1 MTVHIVGIGLD
12 GAAGLSKSVQ
22 QIVEKATLL
31 VGSDRHLG
39 YFSKHRAERLVL
51 GDLTGAIKEIRRRL
65 ATSFPGA
72 IVVLVSGDP
81 LFYGWGRLLVAEL
94 PPEQLIFHPHLS
106 SVQLAFNRLKLPWQ
120 DAHFINAHR
129 RSFEELT
136 AKLQQ
141 GVDKIAVLTDENYSP
156 GAIANLIKALDLPS
170 RYQFWLCENL
180 GAPDERVREWS
191 LDALQGETFAPLNLV
206 VLLRESR
213 AATEPLDLG
222 SLPMLGIPDG
232 NFLSFSDRPGLM
244 TQREVRVLILGELSL
259 QPGQAIWDVG
269 AGTGAVS
276 IEIARLFPDSQ
287 VYAIE
292 KMEEGTSLIEKNC
305 RRFQVQNVISIHGNA
320 PEILHRLRPPNRIFV
335 GGSGGEITKILGV
348 CALRML
354 PGGVIVLA
362 ISSVEDLAA
371 VLSWKEERMRREP
384 NWNCK
389 IMQVQLSRSVP
400 MGDLTR
406 FDSLNPVTIVTMNR
420 GVRGRVA
427 L

>member
-31 VGSDRHLG
+31 VGSDRHLA

-51 GDLTGAIKEIRRRL
+51 GDLTGAIKEIRQRL

-120 DAHFINAHR
+120 DAHFISAHR

-141 GVDKIAVLTDENYSP
+141 GVDKIAVLTDETYSP
-156 GAIANLIKALDLPS
+156 GAIAHLIKALDLPS

-180 GAPDERVREWS
+180 GAADERVRQWS

-213 AATEPLDLG
+213 TATEPLDLG

-232 NFLSFSDRPGLM
+232 NFLSFSDRPGVM

-276 IEIARLFPDSQ
+276 IEIARLFPGSQ

-292 KMEEGTSLIEKNC
+292 KMEEGTSLIEQNC

-362 ISSVEDLAA
+362 MSTVEDLAA

-389 IMQVQLSRSVP
+389 IMQVQLSRSLPV
-400 MGDLTR
+400 GNLTR

-420 GVRGRVA
+420 
-427 L
+427 

>member
-31 VGSDRHLG
+31 VGSDRHLA

-51 GDLTGAIKEIRRRL
+51 GDLMGAIKEIRQRL

-120 DAHFINAHR
+120 DAHFISAHR

-141 GVDKIAVLTDENYSP
+141 GVDKIAVLTDETYSP
-156 GAIANLIKALDLPS
+156 GAIAHLIKALDLPS

-180 GAPDERVREWS
+180 GAADERVRQWS

-213 AATEPLDLG
+213 ATTEPLDLG

-232 NFLSFSDRPGLM
+232 NFLSFSDRPGVM
-244 TQREVRVLILGELSL
+244 TQREVRMLILGELSL

-292 KMEEGTSLIEKNC
+292 KMEEGTSLIEQNC

-362 ISSVEDLAA
+362 MSTVEDLAA

-389 IMQVQLSRSVP
+389 IMQVQLSRSLPV
-400 MGDLTR
+400 GNLTR

-420 GVRGRVA
+420 
-427 L
+427 

>member
-51 GDLTGAIKEIRRRL
+51 GDLTGAIKEIRQRL

-120 DAHFINAHR
+120 DAHFISAHR

-141 GVDKIAVLTDENYSP
+141 GVDKIAVLTDETYSP
-156 GAIANLIKALDLPS
+156 GAIAHLIKALDLPS

-180 GAPDERVREWS
+180 GAADERVRQWS

-213 AATEPLDLG
+213 ATTEPLDLG

-232 NFLSFSDRPGLM
+232 NFLSFSDRPGVM

-292 KMEEGTSLIEKNC
+292 KMEEGTSLIEQNC
-305 RRFQVQNVISIHGNA
+305 RRFQVHNVISIHGNA

-362 ISSVEDLAA
+362 MSTVEDLAA
-371 VLSWKEERMRREP
+371 VLSWKEERVRREP

-400 MGDLTR
+400 VGNSTR
-406 FDSLNPVTIVTMNR
+406 FDSLNPVTIVTMKR
-420 GVRGRVA
+420 
-427 L
+427 

>member
-31 VGSDRHLG
+31 VGSDRHLA
-39 YFSKHRAERLVL
+39 YFPKHRAERLVL
-51 GDLTGAIKEIRRRL
+51 GDLTGAIKEIRQRL

-120 DAHFINAHR
+120 DAHFISAHR

-141 GVDKIAVLTDENYSP
+141 GVDKIAVLTDETYSP
-156 GAIANLIKALDLPS
+156 GAIAHLIKALDLPS

-180 GAPDERVREWS
+180 GAADERVRQWS

-213 AATEPLDLG
+213 ATTEPLDLG

-292 KMEEGTSLIEKNC
+292 KMEEGTSLIEQNC

-335 GGSGGEITKILGV
+335 GASGGEITKILGV

-362 ISSVEDLAA
+362 MSTVEDLAA

-400 MGDLTR
+400 VGNLTR

-420 GVRGRVA
+420 
-427 L
+427 